1 MTTSCFLVASI
12 TRFFHIL
19 SLDGGVCW
27 MNGKHEWESMD
38 EIMIHYASIGSVII
52 MFDEWDHP
60 TSGQVD

>member
-1 MTTSCFLVASI
+1 
-12 TRFFHIL
+12 
-19 SLDGGVCW
+19 
-27 MNGKHEWESMD
+27 MD